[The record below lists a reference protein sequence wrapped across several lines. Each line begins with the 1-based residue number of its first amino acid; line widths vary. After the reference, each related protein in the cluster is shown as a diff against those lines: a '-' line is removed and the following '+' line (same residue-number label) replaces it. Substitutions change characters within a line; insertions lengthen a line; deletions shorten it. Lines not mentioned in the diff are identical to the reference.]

1 MSVIKKSD
9 CQFIG
14 VLAKLHSYKGEYL
27 LISDFNLSED
37 ITKWESVFI
46 EIDGLLVPF
55 FIHTLSIANDD
66 SAIIGFEDITSSE
79 QAKEFLSC
87 RVFQLKILVRNLES
101 KFDPNHL
108 EGYKII
114 DEQTGTIGA
123 ISQILD
129 YKNNLLFS
137 VLREGKEILI
147 PANESIIIKVNH
159 KKKEI
164 IIAAP
169 QGLLDL

>member
-1 MSVIKKSD
+1 MSVIKKSA
-9 CQFIG
+9 CQLIG
-14 VLAKLHSYKGEYL
+14 ILAKLHGYKGDYL
-27 LISDFNLSED
+27 LISDFYLSEE

-55 FIHTLSIANDD
+55 FIHTLSITNDD

-79 QAKEFLSC
+79 QAKEFLSYN
-87 RVFQLKILVRNLES
+87 VFQLKALISKMEN
-101 KFDPNHL
+101 KFDPNVL
-108 EGYKII
+108 AGYKII
-114 DEQTGTIGA
+114 DEQAGLIGA
-123 ISQILD
+123 ITQILD
-129 YKNNLLFS
+129 FNNNLLFS
-137 VLREGKEILI
+137 VLQEGREILI
-147 PANESIIIKVNH
+147 PANEEIIIKVNH

>member
-1 MSVIKKSD
+1 MSVIKKSG
-9 CQFIG
+9 CQLIG
-14 VLAKLHSYKGEYL
+14 ILAKLHGYKGEYL
-27 LISDFNLSED
+27 LISDFNLSKD

-55 FIHTLSIANDD
+55 FIRSLSITNDD

-87 RVFQLKILVRNLES
+87 HVFQLKTLVKSLES
-101 KFDPNHL
+101 KFDPNVL

-114 DEQTGTIGA
+114 DEQAGTIGA

-147 PANESIIIKVNH
+147 PANEAIIIKVNH